1 MFTMDRKFVKHG
13 FKIIQ
18 KPSKVTFESTD
29 IISDHSDTLKTNL
42 DGGEPVQVIRM
53 VVWSIEK

>member
-29 IISDHSDTLKTNL
+29 IISDHSDTLKAKV
-42 DGGEPVQVIRM
+42 DRGEPVQVIRM
-53 VVWSIEK
+53 II